1 MDTLI
6 VETPYKLMDTD
17 IILGEAHTQY
27 VLRVRDMDPDKKPRE
42 KLISQGPSNL
52 SHAELMAIL
61 LVVGT
66 VKEEVMAMSSRILR
80 EYGERAIVN
89 ERNPERMADS
99 LQIPI
104 SKACQIIACFE
115 LGRRSFQKRAGKPIF
130 VRTSKQ
136 AFSYLSNM
144 GDLQK
149 EQLRGL
155 YLNSRYE
162 VIHEEIISIG
172 SLTANIVHPREVFQP
187 ALEYGAVAIIV
198 AHNHPSGVLDPSQD
212 DIYAT
217 NQLLAAGKVLGID
230 LLDHLIIANNEY
242 VSLIE
247 TREENNE

>member
-1 MDTLI
+1 MNTLTA
-6 VETPYKLMDTD
+6 ETPYQLRDTD
-17 IILGEAHTQY
+17 IIFGEADTQY
-27 VLRVRDMDPDKKPRE
+27 TLRVRDMEPDKKPRE

-89 ERNPERMADS
+89 ERDPVRMAES
-99 LQIPI
+99 LQIPV

-115 LGRRSFQKRAGKPIF
+115 LGRRSFQNRAGKPIF

-136 AFSYLSNM
+136 AFVYLRNM
-144 GDLQK
+144 GELQK

-187 ALEYGAVAIIV
+187 ALEYGAVAVIV
-198 AHNHPSGVLDPSQD
+198 AHNHPSGVLDLTQD
-212 DIYAT
+212 DMYAT

-230 LLDHLIIANNEY
+230 LLDHLIIADDEY

-247 TREENNE
+247 PEKHENE